1 MEQTY
6 QYSWIIPFLPLPV
19 PMLIG
24 AGLLLFPSAT
34 KSLRRMWA
42 FQSVFLLSIVMI
54 FSINLFIQQ
63 INGSSIYQYVW
74 SWIINNDFSLE
85 FGYLIDPLTSIM
97 SILITTIGIMVLIY
111 SDNYMSYDQGY
122 LRFFAY
128 MSFFSTSMLGL
139 VTSSNLIQIYIFW
152 ELVGMCSYLLI
163 GFWFTRPV
171 SANACQKAF
180 VTNRVGDF
188 GLLLGILGFYWI
200 TGSFEFRDL
209 FKIFNNLIS
218 NNHNEVNFLFVT
230 FCAVLLFSGAVAKS
244 AQFPLHVWLPDA
256 MEGPTPISALIH
268 AATMVAAG
276 IFLVARLIPLFIVIP
291 HIMNFISLVGVITIL
306 FGATF
311 ALAQKDIKRGLAYST
326 MSQLGYMMLA
336 LGMGSYRSALF
347 HLITHAYSKALLFL
361 GSGSVIHSM
370 ETLVGYSP
378 NKSQNMVYMGGLTK
392 HIPIT
397 KTAFLLGTL
406 SLCGIPPLA
415 CFWSKDEI
423 LNDTWLYSPIFAII
437 AWFTAGLTAFY
448 MFRIYLLTFEGHLNV
463 HFQNYSGKKN
473 TPLYSISLWGKE
485 DSKRINKNFRL
496 LTLLTMKNHDIF
508 SFFSKKTY
516 LILIDQNSRN
526 ITQPFITITHFGNK
540 KFFLYPYESDNTMLF
555 PILVLVLFTLF
566 VGSLGIPFNQ
576 EGLYLDIL
584 SKWLTPSINLLHQN
598 LNNSIDWY
606 EFLKDAIFSVSI
618 ALFGI
623 FIAFFLYKPVYSSL
637 QNWDLINSFVKTG
650 PKRILLDKIINGI
663 YDWSYNRGYIDAFY
677 ARFLIGGIRGLT
689 KLTSFFD
696 RRVIDG
702 ITNGVGVLS
711 FFVGEGIKSAGS
723 GRISSYLFLY
733 FFFVA
738 ILLLIYIN
746 LLLFLFISFISIVF
760 SFFFLNVYDN
770 PTVGLHELRPTGIPI
785 R

>member
-24 AGLLLFPSAT
+24 VGLLFFPSAT

-171 SANACQKAF
+171 AANACQKAF

-423 LNDTWLYSPIFAII
+423 LNDTWLYSQIFAII

-463 HFQNYSGKKN
+463 HFKNYSGKKN

-516 LILIDQNSRN
+516 LIDQNSRN

-677 ARFLIGGIRGLT
+677 ARFLIGGIRGLA
-689 KLTSFFD
+689 KLTYFFD

-738 ILLLIYIN
+738 ILCL
-746 LLLFLFISFISIVF
+746 
-760 SFFFLNVYDN
+760 
-770 PTVGLHELRPTGIPI
+770 VGL
-785 R
+785 

>member
-6 QYSWIIPFLPLPV
+6 QYAWIIPFVPLPV

-24 AGLLLFPSAT
+24 VGLLLFPTAT
-34 KSLRRMWA
+34 KNLRRMWA
-42 FQSVFLLSIVMI
+42 FPSILLLSIVMI
-54 FSINLFIQQ
+54 FSINLSIQQ
-63 INGSSIYQYVW
+63 INSSCIYQYVW
-74 SWIINNDFSLE
+74 SWTINNDFSLE

-97 SILITTIGIMVLIY
+97 SILITTVGIMVLIY
-111 SDNYMSYDQGY
+111 SDNYMAHDQGY

-163 GFWFTRPV
+163 GFWFTRPIA
-171 SANACQKAF
+171 ANACQKAF

-209 FKIFNNLIS
+209 FEILNNLIY
-218 NNHNEVNFLFVT
+218 NNKVNSSFVT
-230 FCAVLLFSGAVAKS
+230 LCAALLFTGAVAKS

-276 IFLVARLIPLFIVIP
+276 IFLVARLLPLFIVIP
-291 HIMNFISLVGVITIL
+291 YIMNLISFIGIITVL
-306 FGATF
+306 LGATL

-361 GSGSVIHSM
+361 GSGSIIHSM
-370 ETLVGYSP
+370 ETIVGYSP
-378 NKSQNMVYMGGLTK
+378 DKSQNMVLMGGLTK
-392 HIPIT
+392 HVPIT
-397 KTAFLLGTL
+397 QISFLLGTI

-423 LNDTWLYSPIFAII
+423 LNDSWLYSPIFAII
-437 AWFTAGLTAFY
+437 AWTTAGLTAFY

-463 HFQNYSGKKN
+463 HFQNYSGKQN
-473 TPLYSISLWGKE
+473 TPFYSISLWGKGG
-485 DSKRINKNFRL
+485 SKRINKNFRL
-496 LTLLTMKNHDIF
+496 LKMNNSKSS
-508 SFFSKKTY
+508 SFLKKKTY
-516 LILIDQNSRN
+516 RSDKNVRN
-526 ITQPFITITHFGNK
+526 RVGPFITIVHFDNK
-540 KFFLYPYESDNTMLF
+540 KFYSYPYESDNTMLF
-555 PILVLVLFTLF
+555 PLLVLGIFTLF

-576 EGLYLDIL
+576 ELDIL
-584 SKWLTPSINLLHQN
+584 TKWLTPSINLLHQK
-598 LNNSIDWY
+598 LNDSIDWY

-618 ALFGI
+618 AYFGI
-623 FIAFFLYKPVYSSL
+623 FIASFLYKPIYSSFK
-637 QNWDLINSFVKTG
+637 NFDLINLFVKTG
-650 PKRILLDKIINGI
+650 PKRSLWDKILNGL
-663 YDWSYNRGYIDAFY
+663 YNWSYNRAYIDAFY
-677 ARFLIGGIRGLT
+677 TTSLTGAVRGLAQ
-689 KLTSFFD
+689 LTHFFD

-702 ITNGVGVLS
+702 ITNGVGVMS
-711 FFVGEGIKSAGS
+711 FFVGEGIKYVGG
-723 GRISSYLFLY
+723 GRISSYLFFYLSCVSIFLLGLY
-733 FFFVA
+733 FP
-738 ILLLIYIN
+738 
-746 LLLFLFISFISIVF
+746 VF
-760 SFFFLNVYDN
+760 
-770 PTVGLHELRPTGIPI
+770 
-785 R
+785 

>member
-6 QYSWIIPFLPLPV
+6 QYAWIIPFLPLPV

-24 AGLLLFPSAT
+24 LGLLLFPTAT

-42 FQSVFLLSIVMI
+42 FQSVLLLSIVMI
-54 FSINLFIQQ
+54 FSMNLSIQQ
-63 INGSSIYQYVW
+63 LNSSSVYQYVW

-97 SILITTIGIMVLIY
+97 SILITTVGILVLIY
-111 SDNYMSYDQGY
+111 SDNYMSHDHGY

-171 SANACQKAF
+171 AAKACQKAF

-188 GLLLGILGFYWI
+188 GLLLGILGFYWV

-209 FKIFNNLIS
+209 FQIFNNLIS
-218 NNHNEVNFLFVT
+218 NNEVDFLFVT
-230 FCAVLLFSGAVAKS
+230 LCAVLLFAGAIAKS

-276 IFLVARLIPLFIVIP
+276 IFLVARLMPLFIVIP
-291 HIMNFISLVGVITIL
+291 HIMNFISLIGIITVFL
-306 FGATF
+306 GATL

-370 ETLVGYSP
+370 ETLVGYCP
-378 NKSQNMVYMGGLTK
+378 KKSQNMVLMGGLTK
-392 HIPIT
+392 HVPIT
-397 KTAFLLGTL
+397 KNSFLLGTL

-423 LNDTWLYSPIFAII
+423 LNDSWLYSPIFAII
-437 AWFTAGLTAFY
+437 AWSTAGLTAFY
-448 MFRIYLLTFEGHLNV
+448 MCRIYLLTFEGHLNV
-463 HFQNYSGKKN
+463 HFQNYSGKRN

-485 DSKRINKNFRL
+485 GSKISNKNFRL
-496 LTLLTMKNHDIF
+496 VTLLKNRRPSVF
-508 SFFSKKTY
+508 SNRVYK
-516 LILIDQNSRN
+516 IDENVRN
-526 ITQPFITITHFGNK
+526 MTPPFLSIPNFGNTK
-540 KFFLYPYESDNTMLF
+540 TSLYPYESDNTMLF
-555 PILVLVLFTLF
+555 PILILIIFTLF
-566 VGSLGIPFNQ
+566 VGFLGIPLNQ
-576 EGLYLDIL
+576 DVDIL
-584 SKWLTPSINLLHQN
+584 TKWLTPSINLLHKN
-598 LNNSIDWY
+598 SNNSIDWY
-606 EFLKDAIFSVSI
+606 EFCKDAFFSVSI
-618 ALFGI
+618 ASFGI
-623 FIAFFLYKPVYSSL
+623 FIAFFLYKPVYSSF
-637 QNWDLINSFVKTG
+637 QNLDLINSFFKMG
-650 PKRILLDKIINGI
+650 PRRNFYDKIKNPI

-677 ARFLIGGIRGLT
+677 GTFLIVGTRKFAEFT
-689 KLTSFFD
+689 HFFD
-696 RRVIDG
+696 RRIIDG
-702 ITNGVGVLS
+702 IPNGVGLFS
-711 FFVGEGIKSAGS
+711 FFVAEVIKSVGG
-723 GRISSYLFLY
+723 GRISSYLFFY
-733 FFFVA
+733 FSYVSIFLV
-738 ILLLIYIN
+738 IYY
-746 LLLFLFISFISIVF
+746 
-760 SFFFLNVYDN
+760 FLN
-770 PTVGLHELRPTGIPI
+770 L
-785 R
+785 

>member
-171 SANACQKAF
+171 AANACQKAF

-209 FKIFNNLIS
+209 FKILNNLIS

-378 NKSQNMVYMGGLTK
+378 NKSQNVVYMGGLTK

-516 LILIDQNSRN
+516 LIDQNSRN

-677 ARFLIGGIRGLT
+677 ARFLIGGIRGLA

-738 ILLLIYIN
+738 ILLLIYYFFYLY
-746 LLLFLFISFISIVF
+746 LL
-760 SFFFLNVYDN
+760 
-770 PTVGLHELRPTGIPI
+770 
-785 R
+785 